1 MSSYVK
7 HLDKRT
13 GITYIYESES
23 YWDKEKKQPRNRRK
37 LIGKLDPVTGEI
49 VPTGNRGRKKKDPET
64 SSGSASETEQRI
76 AALEKTNDEL
86 NELLRQRDLKIEL
99 QAQEIEKMHSVV
111 QDIVKMAKSAL

>member
-1 MSSYVK
+1 MSSIVK
-7 HLDKRT
+7 CRDNRT
-13 GITYIYESES
+13 GVVYVYESES
-23 YWDKEKKQPRNRRK
+23 YWDKEKKQPRARRK
-37 LIGKLDPVTGEI
+37 IIGKIDPDTGEI
-49 VPTGNRGRKKKDPET
+49 VPTAGRGRKKKDPET
-64 SSGSASETEQRI
+64 SSGSASEAEQRI